1 MRAYEIGALAAIIL
15 AGAGT
20 AAFSQNVGT
29 IQADKLAVWVNKM
42 PPGPSSIHATGTITA
57 PTPCHQTMTSYEGDS
72 KSEPPIY
79 RVKVTIV
86 AQPGVICIQKISDV
100 DFRYD
105 QPNYVGNH
113 AEMEVFSD
121 TDSKTVKIE
130 VVQ

>member
-1 MRAYEIGALAAIIL
+1 MTTFRKLTLAALAIAGTCSGAL
-15 AGAGT
+15 
-20 AAFSQNVGT
+20 SQDVGT
-29 IQADKLAVWVNKM
+29 IQADKLAAWVNKM
-42 PPGPSSIHATGTITA
+42 PPGPFSIYVIGTITA
-57 PTPCHQTMTSYEGDS
+57 PTPCHQAITSYQGDS

-86 AQPGVICIQKISDV
+86 EQPGVICIQKISDI

-113 AEMEVFSD
+113 QEMEIFSD
-121 TDSKTVKIE
+121 ADSKTVKID